1 MIKGLIDRKLNAVE
15 KELGVPIDESRY
27 MARHNLRALWAFSKV
42 LDWAELRRVLPADV
56 YYVAKIAAYRQEDCG
71 SCLQIAVNKA
81 RKANIPP
88 AIIRAAA
95 DGRLEALPPELRLV
109 FRFAEG
115 QANREDDPQ
124 AREGIIQR
132 YGHDGLI
139 ELALAITSARTFPTL
154 KRSLGFA
161 ISCSR
166 VQVAV

>member
-1 MIKGLIDRKLNAVE
+1 
-15 KELGVPIDESRY
+15 
-27 MARHNLRALWAFSKV
+27 
-42 LDWAELRRVLPADV
+42 VLPADV

-81 RKANIPP
+81 RNANIPP
-88 AIIRAAA
+88 AVIRAAK

-115 QANREDDPQ
+115 QANREDDPP
-124 AREGIIQR
+124 AREEIIRR